1 MEQSAPKRRKPGSD
15 LTRFVQVSP
24 APPEVT
30 ADTTSII
37 DLTTEDGGL
46 LDGEPRTSDSMFL
59 NQDFVRFDELEK
71 IKDVQRTNL
80 CRTARMIAQH
90 SARFGDFLQMKAR
103 EDPKLAFLLPGHPQH
118 QLFIGMLEEER
129 SMLAARP
136 PSASVDS
143 SSEQAK
149 VIRTTRKR
157 KRSRRSAILAGVMPL
172 VRLATATQQVWA
184 GYGLT
189 EGQSGS
195 VSKRV
200 IDLTP
205 SVDESPSQPLPFPLI
220 QESTAPFKAASGVKS
235 KACDGLNEVEF
246 ECPEQQEP
254 ECQHQ
259 YWLQLLNFTPLG
271 HDFGC
276 DCIACKHFLAPPRQP
291 AGEFNESDGDW

>member
-1 MEQSAPKRRKPGSD
+1 
-15 LTRFVQVSP
+15 
-24 APPEVT
+24 
-30 ADTTSII
+30 
-37 DLTTEDGGL
+37 
-46 LDGEPRTSDSMFL
+46 
-59 NQDFVRFDELEK
+59 
-71 IKDVQRTNL
+71 
-80 CRTARMIAQH
+80 
-90 SARFGDFLQMKAR
+90 
-103 EDPKLAFLLPGHPQH
+103 
-118 QLFIGMLEEER
+118 
-129 SMLAARP
+129 MLAARP